1 MWCPGEERGR
11 GRCVTSEEV
20 RLDRPASET
29 GRLCGRP
36 HASRGAALLELGGP
50 LRGRGGRRGADCPWH
65 PDPFRVR
72 ARYGV
77 GWGCAERLRG
87 FFCQEKTKE
96 CRENLIK
103 AHARP
108 KTNTT

>member
-1 MWCPGEERGR
+1 MVSWRGEGGAGVLPPKRR
-11 GRCVTSEEV
+11 
-20 RLDRPASET
+20 DWT
-29 GRLCGRP
+29 GRRQISELADCGRP

-77 GWGCAERLRG
+77 GWGCAVRLRVG
-87 FFCQEKTKE
+87 WGCAVRLRVGWG
-96 CRENLIK
+96 CAVWLRV
-103 AHARP
+103 R
-108 KTNTT
+108 